1 MAKLNINFRK
11 YHRALLSEVLP
22 FELPIIFNNDGFFL
36 LHEHQ
41 DKKSLIHDLYKK
53 IFCDH
58 HVISQ
63 SIPYSYTVYKTE
75 NSVRHIS
82 IPHPRIQIQACQF
95 LEKYDS
101 LLIKLL
107 TKGQETSLRYPH
119 KISSTVYENNRL
131 EKKYKFKSG
140 QIIENNDDKTTQ
152 YYVSYFSYNYSRIY
166 QYYNSNEFLEFEKK
180 FKHLWITDIANC
192 FDSIYTHSI
201 SWSITKNRAY
211 AKKHT
216 SNASIFNEFDKLMQ
230 RSNYNETNGIIIGWE
245 ISRIFSEVIL
255 QEIDRKVISLL
266 EEKNLSFG
274 NDYIFKRYVDDYFIY
289 GNDVY
294 KLEVIH
300 SVLSSILHDFKLN
313 LNENKFTK
321 LTRPFVTPQSIAVE
335 NLFSILDNFKK
346 EIYEE
351 RKFFNS
357 NLKMKALI
365 RNIKIIAQSQEANY
379 SNIINLAVNKICND
393 SLQALLS
400 KKKSIQG

>member
-166 QYYNSNEFLEFEKK
+166 QYYNSNEFLEFELL
-180 FKHLWITDIANC
+180 F
-192 FDSIYTHSI
+192 
-201 SWSITKNRAY
+201 
-211 AKKHT
+211 
-216 SNASIFNEFDKLMQ
+216 IF
-230 RSNYNETNGIIIGWE
+230 
-245 ISRIFSEVIL
+245 
-255 QEIDRKVISLL
+255 
-266 EEKNLSFG
+266 
-274 NDYIFKRYVDDYFIY
+274 
-289 GNDVY
+289 
-294 KLEVIH
+294 
-300 SVLSSILHDFKLN
+300 
-313 LNENKFTK
+313 
-321 LTRPFVTPQSIAVE
+321 
-335 NLFSILDNFKK
+335 
-346 EIYEE
+346 
-351 RKFFNS
+351 
-357 NLKMKALI
+357 
-365 RNIKIIAQSQEANY
+365 
-379 SNIINLAVNKICND
+379 
-393 SLQALLS
+393 
-400 KKKSIQG
+400 